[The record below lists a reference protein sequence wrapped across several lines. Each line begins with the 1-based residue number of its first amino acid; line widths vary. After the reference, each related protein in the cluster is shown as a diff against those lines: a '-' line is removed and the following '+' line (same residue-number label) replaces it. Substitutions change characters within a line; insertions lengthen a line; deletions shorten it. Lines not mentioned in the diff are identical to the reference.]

1 MDERLVETEAPFWQ
15 GADTADMLSYAAAVY
30 GVPEEALVE
39 GLLRHSGDD
48 GGRFSAHLDGR
59 RQQEQAALEQQM
71 AEQFEQLA
79 AVVPEIRGVEDLP
92 VGVLESAA
100 REGIPLLDAYLRQWY
115 ATARQAQ
122 ADRQAAEQSAG
133 SLGGVFE
140 EIDPKESA
148 FSRAFRKQ
156 L

>member
-1 MDERLVETEAPFWQ
+1 M
-15 GADTADMLSYAAAVY
+15 
-30 GVPEEALVE
+30 
-39 GLLRHSGDD
+39 
-48 GGRFSAHLDGR
+48 
-59 RQQEQAALEQQM
+59 
-71 AEQFEQLA
+71 

-92 VGVLESAA
+92 AGVLESAA